1 MSVSALL
8 EELERAPHFA
18 RNVTAWRRQEPQAAR
33 LAPLPADCHPDLA
46 SALEAKG
53 IRSLYAHQALAWQAA
68 RQGRHLAV
76 VTPTA
81 SGKTLCY
88 NLPVLDALLRDARA
102 RALYL
107 FPTKALSQDQ
117 LAELEDLA
125 SRMSASRIAPAVYDG
140 DTPTGARAAIRRTA
154 RIVIT
159 NPDMLHRGIL
169 PHHTNWMGFFQ
180 NLRFVVLDEVH
191 TYRGVFGSHVA
202 NVLRR
207 LKRVCAFY
215 GASPQFICSSA
226 TIGNPLELSR
236 RLVEEDIV
244 LIDEDGSPKGEKHLV
259 FYNPPLL
266 DAETGLRR
274 AALLEAVA
282 LAARAV
288 EMDVQTI
295 VFARSRQSAEVLL
308 TYLRDAVRKRKRNP
322 DAVHGYRGGYLP
334 RERREIEKALREGA
348 ARAVVSTNALE
359 LGIDIGHLEACVMAG
374 YPGTIAST
382 WQQAGRA
389 GRRKGA
395 SVAVLVASAD
405 PLDQYIVRHP
415 DYFFGR
421 SPEHALI
428 HPDNARILESHV
440 RCAAF
445 ELPFRDGETLGAAE
459 ATPDILARLEQ
470 EGVLRHAAGTWYWMS
485 EAYPADALSLRV
497 ADADA
502 FTVESVDEEGK
513 PYAIGVVDRAS
524 APRFLYPG
532 AVYMH
537 EGRQYLVESV
547 QWEEGRAR
555 VRPEPVDY
563 YTDAMGTSDVSV
575 LRVAQDDPVAGRG
588 FGDVR
593 VVRRVTGYRKVK
605 MYTHETLGW
614 GEVNLPEQSMDTTA
628 YWLTVPDAVLDN
640 LRAAGAWDVEP
651 ITDYGPNWDA
661 QRELA
666 RQRDGYRCR
675 VCGAPERPGRRHDVH
690 HLIPFREFGYV
701 PGENDR
707 YRQANDLGNLITVCH
722 ICHTRIETSKAAE
735 GGLHGLAHVLVHLA
749 PLFLMAAPQDLGVSA
764 SVQAPDT
771 RRPTIYLY
779 DDVPGGVGFAERLY
793 ELHRDLLRAAEELV
807 AACPCSDGCPSCVGP
822 VDDPDAQTKAHTL
835 LLVREMLRLGSH
847 VNSG

>member
-1 MSVSALL
+1 MSIVALL

-18 RNVTAWRRQEPQAAR
+18 RNITAWQRQEPCAAR
-33 LAPLPADCHPDLA
+33 LAPLPPECHPELA
-46 SALEAKG
+46 AALQAKG
-53 IRSLYAHQALAWQAA
+53 IRSLYSHQALAWQAVK
-68 RQGRHLAV
+68 QGRHVAV

-88 NLPVLDALLRDARA
+88 NLPVLDALLRDPRA

-117 LAELEDLA
+117 LAELNDLA
-125 SRMSASRIAPAVYDG
+125 SRLSAAVGPAVYDG
-140 DTPTGARAAIRRTA
+140 DTPTSARSSIRRTA
-154 RIVIT
+154 RVVIT
-159 NPDMLHRGIL
+159 NPDMLHQGIL

-191 TYRGVFGSHVA
+191 TYRGVSGSHVA

-215 GASPQFICSSA
+215 GAAPEFICCSA
-226 TIGNPLELSR
+226 TIGNPLELAT
-236 RLVEEDIV
+236 RLVEEDIA

-266 DAETGLRR
+266 DAQTGLRR
-274 AALLEAVA
+274 GALLEALS

-288 EMDVQTI
+288 EADVQTI

-308 TYLRDAVRKRKRNP
+308 TYLRDTLRKRDLNP

-334 RERREIEKALREGA
+334 TERRQIEKALRDGS

-359 LGIDIGHLEACVMAG
+359 LGIDIGNLDACVMAG

-389 GRRKGA
+389 GRRRGA

-428 HPDNARILESHV
+428 HPDNPRILESHV

-445 ELPFRDGETLGAAE
+445 ELPFRDGENLGAAE
-459 ATPDILARLEQ
+459 ATPEILARLEQ

-485 EAYPADALSLRV
+485 EAYPADGLSLRV

-502 FTVESVDEEGK
+502 FTVESADDEGR
-513 PYAIGVVDRAS
+513 PRAIGVVDRAS
-524 APRFLYPG
+524 APKFLYPG
-532 AVYMH
+532 AIYMH

-547 QWEEGRAR
+547 GWDEGRA
-555 VRPEPVDY
+555 VVQPVQVDY
-563 YTDAMGTSDVSV
+563 YTEAMSASDVAV
-575 LRVAQDDPVAGRG
+575 LRVAQEDAPGGRAW
-588 FGDVR
+588 GDVQ
-593 VVRRVTGYRKVK
+593 VTRRVTGFRKVK

-614 GEVNLPEQSMDTTA
+614 GDVNLPEQSMETTA
-628 YWLTVPDAVLDN
+628 YWLTVPDAVAAT
-640 LRAAGAWDVEP
+640 LRAAGAWDLEP
-651 ITDYGPNWDA
+651 IADYGPNWEA

-675 VCGAPERPGRRHDVH
+675 LCGAPERPGRQHDVH
-690 HLIPFREFGYV
+690 HLVPFREFGYV
-701 PGENDR
+701 PGENER

-722 ICHTRIETSKAAE
+722 TCHTRIETSKAAE
-735 GGLHGLAHVLVHLA
+735 SGLHGLAHVLVHLA
-749 PLFLMAAPQDLGVSA
+749 PLFLMASPQDLGVSA
-764 SVQAPDT
+764 SVRAPGT
-771 RRPTIYLY
+771 RMPTIYLY
-779 DDVPGGVGFAERLY
+779 DDIPGGVGFAERLY
-793 ELHRDLLRAAEELV
+793 ELHWHLLQAAEELIV
-807 AACPCSDGCPSCVGP
+807 ACPCADGCPSCVGP
-822 VDDPDAQTKAHTL
+822 VEDPEAQTKAQTL
-835 LLVREMLRLGSH
+835 LLVQEMLRLRA
-847 VNSG
+847 

>member
-1 MSVSALL
+1 VSVTALL
-8 EELERAPHFA
+8 EELERTPHFA
-18 RNVTAWRRQEPQAAR
+18 RNITAWRRQAQQAAR
-33 LAPLPADCHPDLA
+33 LSPLPSECHTDLIA
-46 SALEAKG
+46 ALEAKG
-53 IRSLYAHQALAWQAA
+53 IRGLYTHQALAWQAVK
-68 RQGRHLAV
+68 QGRHVAV

-88 NLPVLDALLRDARA
+88 NLPVLDALLRDSRA

-117 LAELEDLA
+117 LAELNDLA
-125 SRMSASRIAPAVYDG
+125 SRLPAAIGPAVYDG
-140 DTPTGARAAIRRTA
+140 DTPTSARTTIRRSA
-154 RIVIT
+154 RVILT

-215 GASPQFICSSA
+215 GAAPQFICCSA
-226 TIGNPLELSR
+226 TIGNPLELAT
-236 RLVEEDIV
+236 RLVEEDIA

-266 DAETGLRR
+266 AAQTGLRR
-274 AALLEAVA
+274 GALLEALS

-288 EMDVQTI
+288 EADVQTI

-308 TYLRDAVRKRKRNP
+308 AYLRDTLRKRDLNA

-334 RERREIEKALREGA
+334 TERRQIEKALRDGS

-359 LGIDIGHLEACVMAG
+359 LGIDIGHLDACIMAG

-389 GRRKGA
+389 GRRRGT

-428 HPDNARILESHV
+428 HPDNPRILESHI

-445 ELPFRDGETLGAAE
+445 ELPFRDGENLGAAE

-485 EAYPADALSLRV
+485 ESYPADGLSLRV
-497 ADADA
+497 ADAEP
-502 FTVESVDEEGK
+502 FTVESADDEGR
-513 PYAIGVVDRAS
+513 PRAIGVVDRAS
-524 APRFLYPG
+524 APKFLYPG
-532 AVYMH
+532 AIYMH

-547 QWEEGRAR
+547 RWAEARA
-555 VRPEPVDY
+555 VVQPVQVDY
-563 YTDAMGTSDVSV
+563 YTEAMSASDVAV
-575 LRVAQDDPVAGRG
+575 LRVAQEDAPAGRAW
-588 FGDVR
+588 GDVQ
-593 VVRRVTGYRKVK
+593 VTRRVTGFRKVK

-614 GEVNLPEQSMDTTA
+614 GDVNLPEQSMDTTA
-628 YWLTVPDAVLDN
+628 YWLTVPDAAAAN

-651 ITDYGPNWDA
+651 IADYGPNWEA

-675 VCGAPERPGRRHDVH
+675 LCSAPERPGRQHDVH
-690 HLIPFREFGYV
+690 HLVPFREFGYV
-701 PGENDR
+701 PGENER

-722 ICHTRIETSKAAE
+722 TCHSRIETSKAVE
-735 GGLHGLAHVLVHLA
+735 SGLHGLAHVLVHLA

-764 SVQAPDT
+764 SVRAPGT
-771 RRPTIYLY
+771 RSPTIYLY

-793 ELHRDLLRAAEELV
+793 ELHRDLLRAAEELIV
-807 AACPCSDGCPSCVGP
+807 ACPCAEGCPSCVGP
-822 VDDPDAQTKAHTL
+822 VDDPKAQTKAQTL
-835 LLVREMLRLGSH
+835 LLVQEMLRLKAS
-847 VNSG
+847 